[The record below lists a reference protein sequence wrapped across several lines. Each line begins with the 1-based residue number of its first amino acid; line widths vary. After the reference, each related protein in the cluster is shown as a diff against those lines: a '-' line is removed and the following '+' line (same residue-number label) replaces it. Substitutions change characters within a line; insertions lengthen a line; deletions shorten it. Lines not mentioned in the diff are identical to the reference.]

1 MNLVDS
7 SGWLE
12 YFTDGKNA
20 EFFAPVIE
28 NTDELIVSVIN
39 LYEIYKK
46 IASEKDDDSAIQAIA
61 LMQQPKVIDV
71 TDSISLLAARLSIKL
86 GMPMADSIIYATA
99 RMYNAIVWTQ
109 DSDFKN
115 LEGVRYFRKNQSF
128 KN

>member
-39 LYEIYKK
+39 LYEVYKK
-46 IASEKDDDSAIQAIA
+46 IASEKDDNSAIQAIA
-61 LMQQPKVIDV
+61 LMQQPKVIEV
-71 TDSISLLAARLSIKL
+71 TDSISIFAAGLSIKL
-86 GMPMADSIIYATA
+86 EIPMADSIIYATA
-99 RMYNAIVWTQ
+99 RMYDAIIWTQ

-115 LEGVRYFRKNQSF
+115 LEGVRYFRKN
-128 KN
+128 